1 MIIDFHTH
9 VFPDKIAERTVAHLH
24 EKSGSTPHSDG
35 TVDGLLKRM
44 EEAGADIA
52 VTLPVLTSPSQFE
65 SVTRFAAE
73 LNERFRDRPRKLIS
87 FAGIHPACEDIEG
100 KMRYIK
106 SLGFLGIKIH
116 PDYQGTYI
124 NDESY
129 VKIFNCAREHDLIVV
144 THSGVDAGFT
154 GEPVRCTPELALDL
168 IRRAPHKKSVFA
180 HLGASLMPDAVLET
194 LAGEDVYFDTA
205 YSLGRTAPDTVRR
218 LIEKH
223 GADRILFASDSPWS
237 SIESDAKILRSLGL
251 DKETED
257 RIFYKNALELL
268 GI

>member
-9 VFPDKIAERTVAHLH
+9 VFPDKIAERTVALLH
-24 EKSGSTPHSDG
+24 EKSGSTPYSDG
-35 TVDGLLKRM
+35 TVSGLLKRM
-44 EEAGADIA
+44 EEAEADIA
-52 VTLPVLTSPSQFE
+52 VTLPVLTSPSQFD

-73 LNERFRDRPRKLIS
+73 LNERFADKPRRLIS
-87 FAGIHPACEDIEG
+87 FAGMHPACEDIEG

-129 VKIFNCAREHDLIVV
+129 VRIFDCAREYDLIVV
-144 THSGVDAGFT
+144 THSGVDGGFP
-154 GEPVRCTPELALDL
+154 GEPVRCTPERALDL
-168 IRRAPHKKSVFA
+168 IHRAPHKKSVFA
-180 HLGASLMPDAVLET
+180 HLGASLMPEAVLEV

-205 YSLGRTAPDTVRR
+205 FSLKRTAPDKIKEI
-218 LIEKH
+218 IEKH
-223 GADRILFASDSPWS
+223 GADRILFATDSPWS
-237 SIESDAKILRSLGL
+237 SIEDDARIIRSLGL
-251 DKETED
+251 EKETED
-257 RIFYKNALELL
+257 KIFYKNALALL